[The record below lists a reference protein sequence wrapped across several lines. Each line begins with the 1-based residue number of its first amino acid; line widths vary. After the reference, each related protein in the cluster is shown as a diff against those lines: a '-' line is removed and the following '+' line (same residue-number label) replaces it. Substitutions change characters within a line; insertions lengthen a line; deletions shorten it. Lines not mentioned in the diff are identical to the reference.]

1 MISTFRRYLDTW
13 VARGFFLLMV
23 VAFVIWGVGDV
34 VRLVGTDTWVAKVGG
49 ETIEV
54 PEAQQAFQKQMG
66 DLSRRLP
73 PGTDVTAEMRREVAS
88 AAVQGLVGQ
97 AVITQEERRLGIVVP
112 DEAVRQAV
120 FAIPQF
126 RGATGQFDRATFE
139 AVLRNNGLT
148 EPRFL
153 EIVRGNLAEKQL
165 LETVAAGAVPPGVL
179 VDQIFAYQFEKR
191 SADMVELPFN
201 AVPAPPAPDEAVLRR
216 WYDNHPDFYS
226 SPEYRRIKAA
236 VLSPE
241 TLAKDIPITDAE
253 LRTAYD
259 ARKAQYVKP
268 ERRSVQVI
276 QVPDATKAQ
285 ALAGEWRSGSAA
297 GGAAGAGG
305 ASTGAAGGAAAG
317 AGGANAGATGS
328 GAAGA
333 GATSAG
339 AAGGGEDW
347 AAMQTAAKDAGGS
360 AIELDDVVESG
371 LPTAELG
378 HAVFSITPGTV
389 SDPTQGLAGWQILK
403 VTKVTPGDTQ
413 SFEQVKDAL
422 RQLVLDEKAADLIY
436 DRANK
441 VDNILASG
449 SGLDELP
456 SDLGLVG
463 VAGTMDAQGNTLD
476 GKPAPIPG
484 GDALRQ
490 ALIAAA
496 FQAHKGD
503 PPRLTEVPPK
513 GSGVS
518 SYYALTVEDVIPPA
532 PKPFEQVKDAVLADW
547 THDAVRHT
555 QETAAAKL
563 LTAVQHGQKLA
574 DAAAVAGVA
583 VTRTPLTGREQA
595 AQGVP
600 AELLRPLFDLKL
612 GEPTMVET
620 PDGFIVAVPAEIVA
634 PDRKSDPAGYD
645 QVRAFLGRSLGQD
658 VNEIFAQTLR
668 ERAQPRIN
676 QQNLDSI
683 SGP

>member
-1 MISTFRRYLDTW
+1 MISLMRRYLETW
-13 VARGFFLLMV
+13 VARAFFMLMV
-23 VAFVIWGVGDV
+23 FAFVIWGVGDV
-34 VRLVGTDTWVAKVGG
+34 VRLVGTNTWVAKVGS

-54 PEAQQAFQKQMG
+54 PEVQQAFQRQIA

-73 PGTDVTAEMRREVAS
+73 PGTDVTPEMRRAVAS
-88 AAVQGLVGQ
+88 AAVQGLIGQ
-97 AVITQEERRLGIVVP
+97 AAVTQTERQLGIVVP
-112 DEAVRQAV
+112 DAAVRQAV

-126 RGATGQFDRATFE
+126 RGTSGQFDRATFE
-139 AVLRNNGLT
+139 AVLRTNNLT

-153 EIVRGNLAEKQL
+153 EVVRANLAEQQL
-165 LETVAAGAVPPGVL
+165 LEPVAAGVAPPAVL
-179 VDQIFAYQFEKR
+179 VDHVFAYQFEKR
-191 SADMVELPFN
+191 SADMVELPFS
-201 AVPAPPAPDEAVLRR
+201 AVPAPPPPSDAVLQR

-226 SPEYRRIKAA
+226 TPEYRRIKAM

-268 ERRSVQVI
+268 ERRSVQVV
-276 QVPDATKAQ
+276 QAPDQAKAQ
-285 ALAGEWRSGSAA
+285 ALATAWRGN
-297 GGAAGAGG
+297 
-305 ASTGAAGGAAAG
+305 TGA
-317 AGGANAGATGS
+317 
-328 GAAGA
+328 
-333 GATSAG
+333 
-339 AAGGGEDW
+339 DW
-347 AAMQTAAKDAGGS
+347 AAMQKAAQDAGGS

-378 HAVFSITPGTV
+378 RAVFAAPPDTI
-389 SDPTQGLAGWQILK
+389 SDPAQGLAGWQVLK
-403 VTKVTPGDTQ
+403 VTKVTPGTSQ

-422 RQLVLDEKAADLIY
+422 RQIVLGEKAVDLIY

-463 VAGTMDAQGNTLD
+463 VAGTMDAEGTTMD

-484 GDALRQ
+484 GDTLRQ

-503 PPRLTEVPPK
+503 PPRLTEVPLK
-513 GSGVS
+513 DSGGSG
-518 SYYALTVEDVIPPA
+518 YYALTVEDVIPPA
-532 PKPFEQVKDAVLADW
+532 PKPFAQVKDTVLADW

-555 QETAAAKL
+555 QEAAAAKL
-563 LTAVQHGQKLA
+563 LTAVRGGQKLA

-583 VTRTPLTGREQA
+583 VTRSPLSGREQA
-595 AQGVP
+595 VAGLP
-600 AELLRPLFDLKL
+600 SELLRPLFDLKP
-612 GEPTMVET
+612 GEPTMVEQ
-620 PDGFIVAVPAEIVA
+620 PDGFVVAVPAQIEA
-634 PDRKSDPAGYD
+634 PDPKTDTADYD
-645 QVRAFLGRSLGQD
+645 QVRTSLTRALAQNVD
-658 VNEIFAQTLR
+658 EIFVQALR

-676 QQNLDSI
+676 QQNLDSV

>member
-97 AVITQEERRLGIVVP
+97 AVITQEVRRLGIVVP

-126 RGATGQFDRATFE
+126 RGPTGQFDRATFE

-191 SADMVELPFN
+191 SADMVELPFS

-259 ARKAQYVKP
+259 ARKAQYVRP

-276 QVPDATKAQ
+276 QVPDAAKAQ
-285 ALAGEWRSGSAA
+285 ALAGEWRGGQAA
-297 GGAAGAGG
+297 GSAAGAGG
-305 ASTGAAGGAAAG
+305 VGGAAGGSG
-317 AGGANAGATGS
+317 ASA

-333 GATSAG
+333 GA
-339 AAGGGEDW
+339 AGGGGDW

-360 AIELDDVVESG
+360 AIELDGVVESG

-378 HAVFSITPGTV
+378 HAVFNATPGTV
-389 SDPTQGLAGWQILK
+389 SDPVKGLAGWQILK
-403 VTKVTPGDTQ
+403 VTKVTPGETQ

-456 SDLGLVG
+456 TDLGLAG
-463 VAGTMDAQGNTLD
+463 VAGTMDAEGNTLD

-490 ALIAAA
+490 ALVAAA

-574 DAAAVAGVA
+574 DAAAVAGVT

-600 AELLRPLFDLKL
+600 TELLRPLFNLKL

-668 ERAQPRIN
+668 DRAQPRIN

>member
-73 PGTDVTAEMRREVAS
+73 PGTDVTPEMRREVAS

-276 QVPDATKAQ
+276 QVPDAAKAQ
-285 ALAGEWRSGSAA
+285 ALAGQWRGGSVA
-297 GGAAGAGG
+297 GSAAGAGG
-305 ASTGAAGGAAAG
+305 AS
-317 AGGANAGATGS
+317 
-328 GAAGA
+328 
-333 GATSAG
+333 AG
-339 AAGGGEDW
+339 AAGGGAAGSGGDW

-378 HAVFSITPGTV
+378 HAVFSATPGTV
-389 SDPTQGLAGWQILK
+389 SDPTQSLAGWQILK

-574 DAAAVAGVA
+574 DAAAVAGVT

-600 AELLRPLFDLKL
+600 TELLRPLFNLKL

-620 PDGFIVAVPAEIVA
+620 PDGFIVAAPAEIVA

-668 ERAQPRIN
+668 DRAQPRIN

>member
-13 VARGFFLLMV
+13 VARGFFMLMV

-49 ETIEV
+49 ETIDV

-73 PGTDVTAEMRREVAS
+73 PGTDVTAEMRREVAN

-126 RGATGQFDRATFE
+126 RGPTGQFDRATFE

-201 AVPAPPAPDEAVLRR
+201 AIPAPPAPDEAVLRR

-253 LRTAYD
+253 LRTTYD
-259 ARKAQYVKP
+259 ARKAQYMKA

-276 QVPDATKAQ
+276 QVPDAAKAQ
-285 ALAGEWRSGSAA
+285 ALAGEWRGGSAA
-297 GGAAGAGG
+297 G
-305 ASTGAAGGAAAG
+305 
-317 AGGANAGATGS
+317 
-328 GAAGA
+328 
-333 GATSAG
+333 AG
-339 AAGGGEDW
+339 AAGGGGDW

-360 AIELDDVVESG
+360 AIELNDVVESG

-378 HAVFSITPGTV
+378 HAVFSATPGTV

-441 VDNILASG
+441 ADNILASG

-463 VAGTMDAQGNTLD
+463 VAGTMDAEGNTLD

-484 GDALRQ
+484 GAALRQ

-574 DAAAVAGVA
+574 DAAAVAGVT

-600 AELLRPLFDLKL
+600 AELLRPLFNLKL

-634 PDRKSDPAGYD
+634 PNRKSDPAGYD

-668 ERAQPRIN
+668 DRAQPRIN

>member
-1 MISTFRRYLDTW
+1 
-13 VARGFFLLMV
+13 
-23 VAFVIWGVGDV
+23 V

-126 RGATGQFDRATFE
+126 RGPTGQFDRATFE

-276 QVPDATKAQ
+276 QVPDAAKAQ
-285 ALAGEWRSGSAA
+285 ALAGEWRGGPAA
-297 GGAAGAGG
+297 GSAAGAGG
-305 ASTGAAGGAAAG
+305 VGGAAGGSG
-317 AGGANAGATGS
+317 ASA

-333 GATSAG
+333 GA
-339 AAGGGEDW
+339 AGGGGDW

-378 HAVFSITPGTV
+378 HAVFSATPGTV
-389 SDPTQGLAGWQILK
+389 SDPVKGLAGWQILK
-403 VTKVTPGDTQ
+403 VTKVTPGETQ

-456 SDLGLVG
+456 TDLGLAG
-463 VAGTMDAQGNTLD
+463 VAGTMDAEGNTFD

-574 DAAAVAGVA
+574 DAAAVAGVT

-600 AELLRPLFDLKL
+600 TELLRPLFNLKL

-668 ERAQPRIN
+668 DRAQPRIN

>member
-97 AVITQEERRLGIVVP
+97 AVITQEVRRLGIVVP

-126 RGATGQFDRATFE
+126 RGPTGQFDRATFE

-179 VDQIFAYQFEKR
+179 VDQIFAYQFENR
-191 SADMVELPFN
+191 SADMVELPFS

-259 ARKAQYVKP
+259 ARKAQYVRP

-276 QVPDATKAQ
+276 QVPDAAKAQ
-285 ALAGEWRSGSAA
+285 ALAGEWRGGQAA
-297 GGAAGAGG
+297 GSAAGAGG
-305 ASTGAAGGAAAG
+305 VGGAAGGSG
-317 AGGANAGATGS
+317 ASA

-333 GATSAG
+333 GA
-339 AAGGGEDW
+339 AGGGGDW

-378 HAVFSITPGTV
+378 HAVFNATPGTV
-389 SDPTQGLAGWQILK
+389 SDPVKGLAGWQILK
-403 VTKVTPGDTQ
+403 VTKVTPGETQ

-456 SDLGLVG
+456 TDLGLAG
-463 VAGTMDAQGNTLD
+463 VAGTMDAEGNTLD

-490 ALIAAA
+490 ALVAAA

-574 DAAAVAGVA
+574 DAAAVAGVT

-600 AELLRPLFDLKL
+600 TELLQPLFNLKL

-620 PDGFIVAVPAEIVA
+620 PDGFIVAVPSEIVA
-634 PDRKSDPAGYD
+634 PDRKRDPAGYD

-668 ERAQPRIN
+668 DRAQPRIN